1 MVLGTV
7 KIQRHEKGLLFE
19 DREFKKV
26 LDQGYY
32 WKLGVLSKKRVD
44 IVSTRDPWLEHK
56 ELDLIVASGE
66 LKGRAQVVEL
76 ADSQRG
82 LVWIENRFARVLG
95 PGQYVLWKDFKE
107 VRVEVVDASEI
118 CFSHPALNAIL
129 ESDQVEDELNV
140 SMVEEGMEGVL
151 FVDGVLRQLLA
162 AGRHAFW
169 RRMGKV
175 RILHVDKRECLLDI
189 SGQEI
194 MTRDKVSLRL
204 NGLVTFRVVDPVCAV
219 TAAADYQQALYRET
233 QLALRA
239 LVGTTEL
246 DELLAD
252 KDALAMQVKKM
263 VAARVKD
270 LGLELLGFGIR
281 DIILPGEMK
290 ELLNKVVESKKA
302 AEANLIT
309 RREETAA
316 MRSQANTAKLLT
328 SNPTLMRLRE
338 LEVLEKVASAGQ
350 LNVVCGDNGIADRVM
365 KLI

>member
-1 MVLGTV
+1 MFGKI

-26 LDQGYY
+26 LDQGSY
-32 WKLGVLSKKRVD
+32 WKLGIMNRKRVD
-44 IVSTRDPWLEHK
+44 IVSTRNPWLEHR

-66 LKGRAQVVEL
+66 LDGKAQVLEL
-76 ADSQRG
+76 ADNQRA
-82 LVWIENRFARVLG
+82 LVWIENRFDRVLG
-95 PGQYVLWKDFKE
+95 PGQYVLWQDFKE
-107 VRVEVVDASEI
+107 VRIEVVDASEI
-118 CFSHPALNAIL
+118 CFRHPALTTIM
-129 ESDQVEDELNV
+129 EYDFVEHELNV
-140 SMVEEGMEGVL
+140 SLVEEGMMGVL
-151 FVDGVLRQLLA
+151 FVDGVLRQVLP

-175 RILHVDKRECLLDI
+175 RILHVDKRESVLDI

-204 NGLVTFRVVDPVCAV
+204 NGQVTFHVVDPALAV

-239 LVGTTEL
+239 LVGTAEL
-246 DELLAD
+246 DDLLAD
-252 KDALAMQVKKM
+252 KDSLASQVKKM
-263 VAARVKD
+263 VAGRVKD
-270 LGLELLGFGIR
+270 LGLQVLGFGIR

-290 ELLNKVVESKKA
+290 ELLNRVVASQKA

-316 MRSQANTAKLLT
+316 MRSQANTAKLLA
-328 SNPTLMRLRE
+328 NNATLMRLRE
-338 LEVLEKVASAGQ
+338 LEVLEKVATAGQ
-350 LNVVCGDNGIADRVM
+350 LNVVCGDKGIADRVM